1 MITKFPLHIAAAF
14 LLSTMA
20 LLPSVGAQDLIIKGS
35 GELIV
40 NGAVGLHIC
49 GKDFL
54 HIEHVYLDTPA
65 WKAGIRKGDLLIS
78 VDGIPVQG
86 LTVSEITGKI
96 RGDNGTKVTVEVE
109 SAATHQRMTVE
120 LTRTAVHIKS
130 DS

>member
-1 MITKFPLHIAAAF
+1 MKLPLNIVAVF

-20 LLPSVGAQDLIIKGS
+20 LLPSVVAQDLIITGS
-35 GELIV
+35 GELVV

-78 VDGIPVQG
+78 VDGISVEG
-86 LTVSEITGKI
+86 LTVSEITSKI
-96 RGDNGTKVTVEVE
+96 RGENGTKVTVEVE
-109 SAATHQRMTVE
+109 SAATHQRKTVE
-120 LTRTAVHIKS
+120 LTRTAIHIRANS
-130 DS
+130 